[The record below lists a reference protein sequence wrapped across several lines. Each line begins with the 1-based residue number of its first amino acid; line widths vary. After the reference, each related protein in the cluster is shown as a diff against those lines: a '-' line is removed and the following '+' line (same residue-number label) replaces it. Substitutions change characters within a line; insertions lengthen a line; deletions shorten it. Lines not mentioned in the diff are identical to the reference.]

1 MGIRL
6 STDGAANALCYTPGS
21 PVATPVFA
29 VSVLG
34 RAARNRLWYAK
45 MRIVRNVG
53 HVKRR
58 KRIARW
64 SALLGFL
71 LLAGTFF
78 IALRPGLLL
87 FAYVLLFGGFI
98 LFNLGMQQVGKW
110 SRTPRNDQMID
121 NQLANLNDRFTLI
134 HFAQIGKRVVEHMLV
149 YPGGVVVMTA
159 KELPGAIVAK
169 NGRWRKGGGG
179 IRRLFGFSGPQLG
192 QPSSETKLSVDAV
205 ETALAAAQLEV
216 DVTGAIIF
224 LNPRA
229 ELDVTGPDFPA
240 IYGDELPQFVRD
252 LPVDE
257 SIRPGDREALVAL
270 LSVGEELETTG
281 GTPVRRRPVRK
292 RPVRKRAA

>member
-1 MGIRL
+1 
-6 STDGAANALCYTPGS
+6 
-21 PVATPVFA
+21 
-29 VSVLG
+29 
-34 RAARNRLWYAK
+34 

-64 SALLGFL
+64 SALFGFL
-71 LLAGTFF
+71 LLSGTFF

-110 SRTPRNDQMID
+110 SRSPRNDQMID
-121 NQLANLNDRFTLI
+121 SQLANLGDRFALI
-134 HFAQIGKRVVEHMLV
+134 HYSQIGKRVVDHMLV
-149 YPGGVVVMTA
+149 YPGGIVVMTA
-159 KELPGAIVAK
+159 KELPGAIVGK

-192 QPSSETKLSVDAV
+192 QPSTETKLGIEAV
-205 ETALAAAQLEV
+205 EAALAEAQLEV
-216 DVTGAIIF
+216 DVSGAIIF

-229 ELDVTGPDFPA
+229 ELDVTDPDFPA
-240 IYGDELPQFVRD
+240 IYGDELAQFVRD
-252 LPVDE
+252 LPSDE
-257 SIRPGDREALVAL
+257 SIKSSERDALIAR

-292 RPVRKRAA
+292 RPVRNRAA